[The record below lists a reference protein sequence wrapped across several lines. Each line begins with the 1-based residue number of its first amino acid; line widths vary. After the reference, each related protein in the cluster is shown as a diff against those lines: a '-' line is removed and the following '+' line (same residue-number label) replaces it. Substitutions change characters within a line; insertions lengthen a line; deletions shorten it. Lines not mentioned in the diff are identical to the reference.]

1 MKLSEILKEINV
13 LSAAASGD
21 TEITGVCYD
30 SRRVKNGDL
39 FVAVRGYESDGH
51 KYIPMAV
58 EKGCA
63 AVLCEE
69 APAGNVPYVQTDDSR
84 LGLAL
89 AARNFYGDPSR
100 EMKVIGITGTNGK
113 TTTTILIKQI
123 LEKTLGAKVGLIGSI
138 SNMIGDEEFHAEHT
152 TPESCDLQA
161 LFRQM
166 ADAGCTHCVME
177 VSSHSLVLR
186 RVAGVHFAVGLF
198 TNLTQDHLDFH
209 NTMEEYAKAKAML
222 FPMCEKT
229 AANADDPWTE
239 TVMKD
244 APQPVY
250 TFSAKSDSASLT
262 ARDIRL
268 APSGV
273 RFCALEEGELVRVKT
288 NLPGQFSVYNALAA
302 ISCARL
308 LGVSLADAAAALET
322 AHGAKGRV
330 EPVPTDGDYS
340 IFIDYAVTPDAIE
353 NVLTTLRGI
362 APKRLVMLFGAGGDR
377 DRKKRPIMGKLSADI
392 ADFVIVTSDN
402 PRTEDPMSI
411 IEEIRPAYARAKRPT
426 RSSATARRPSAGRS
440 TIMSRA
446 TSSCSAARA
455 TRIIRSSATRR
466 STWTSARSSRTI
478 LPNARSA
485 PDKAKEERHG
495 KKNDLEADFGA
506 CRRILYIERRR
517 RGFGTVSAENQSR
530 AGDPGGRPHV
540 AHEQDRHAHD
550 GRADVHHRGH
560 GRLSH
565 GRLFLH
571 GERRVGT
578 HFHSRVRSRVR
589 RDRLSGRL

>member
-30 SRRVKNGDL
+30 SRRVKSGDL

-308 LGVSLADAAAALET
+308 LGVSLADAAAVLET

-411 IEEIRPAYARAKRPT
+411 IEEILPGVRAGKAPYKVICDRPEAIRWAIDHHEPGDVILLCGKGHEDYQIIGHEKIHMDEREIVADYLAERAKRT
-426 RSSATARRPSAGRS
+426 
-440 TIMSRA
+440 
-446 TSSCSAARA
+446 
-455 TRIIRSSATRR
+455 
-466 STWTSARSSRTI
+466 
-478 LPNARSA
+478 
-485 PDKAKEERHG
+485 
-495 KKNDLEADFGA
+495 
-506 CRRILYIERRR
+506 
-517 RGFGTVSAENQSR
+517 
-530 AGDPGGRPHV
+530 
-540 AHEQDRHAHD
+540 
-550 GRADVHHRGH
+550 
-560 GRLSH
+560 
-565 GRLFLH
+565 
-571 GERRVGT
+571 
-578 HFHSRVRSRVR
+578 
-589 RDRLSGRL
+589 

>member
-1 MKLSEILKEINV
+1 MKLSDILKGINV
-13 LSAAASGD
+13 LVSTVSGD

-30 SRRVKNGDL
+30 SRKVRRGDL

-51 KYIPMAV
+51 KYIAMAA

-63 AVLCEE
+63 AVLCED
-69 APAGNVPYVQTDDSR
+69 APEGNIPYVRTDDSR

-89 AARNFYGDPSR
+89 AARNFYGDPSA

-113 TTTTILIKQI
+113 TTTTILVKQI

-138 SNMIGDEEFHAEHT
+138 SNMIGGEEFHAEHT

-161 LFRQM
+161 LFRQV

-177 VSSHSLVLR
+177 VSSHSLVLH

-209 NTMEEYAKAKAML
+209 NTMEEYARAKSLL
-222 FPMCEKT
+222 FPMCERA

-239 TVMKD
+239 TVMNN
-244 APQPVY
+244 APQQVY
-250 TFSAKSDSASLT
+250 TFSAKSDDASLT

-273 RFCALEEGELVRVKT
+273 RFCALEQGELVRVKT

-302 ISCARL
+302 IACARL
-308 LGVSLADAAAALET
+308 LGVPLADAAAALET
-322 AHGAKGRV
+322 SHGAKGRV

-377 DRKKRPIMGKLSADI
+377 DRKKRPIMGKISADI

-411 IEEIRPAYARAKRPT
+411 IEEILPGVREGKAPYKVICDRREAIRWAIDHHQPGDVILLCGKGHEDYQIIGHEKIHMDEREIVAEYLAERAKR
-426 RSSATARRPSAGRS
+426 G
-440 TIMSRA
+440 
-446 TSSCSAARA
+446 
-455 TRIIRSSATRR
+455 
-466 STWTSARSSRTI
+466 
-478 LPNARSA
+478 
-485 PDKAKEERHG
+485 
-495 KKNDLEADFGA
+495 
-506 CRRILYIERRR
+506 
-517 RGFGTVSAENQSR
+517 
-530 AGDPGGRPHV
+530 
-540 AHEQDRHAHD
+540 
-550 GRADVHHRGH
+550 
-560 GRLSH
+560 
-565 GRLFLH
+565 
-571 GERRVGT
+571 
-578 HFHSRVRSRVR
+578 
-589 RDRLSGRL
+589 

>member
-13 LSAAASGD
+13 LSAAAAGD

-30 SRRVKNGDL
+30 SRRVKKGDL

-239 TVMKD
+239 TVMQD

-377 DRKKRPIMGKLSADI
+377 DRKKRPIMGKISADI

-411 IEEIRPAYARAKRPT
+411 IEEILPGVRAGKAPYKVICDRPEAIRWAIDHHEPGDVILLCGKGHEDYQIIGHEKIHMDEREIVADYLAERAKR
-426 RSSATARRPSAGRS
+426 A
-440 TIMSRA
+440 
-446 TSSCSAARA
+446 
-455 TRIIRSSATRR
+455 
-466 STWTSARSSRTI
+466 
-478 LPNARSA
+478 
-485 PDKAKEERHG
+485 
-495 KKNDLEADFGA
+495 
-506 CRRILYIERRR
+506 
-517 RGFGTVSAENQSR
+517 
-530 AGDPGGRPHV
+530 
-540 AHEQDRHAHD
+540 
-550 GRADVHHRGH
+550 
-560 GRLSH
+560 
-565 GRLFLH
+565 
-571 GERRVGT
+571 
-578 HFHSRVRSRVR
+578 
-589 RDRLSGRL
+589 

>member
-1 MKLSEILKEINV
+1 MKLSDILKDINV
-13 LSAAASGD
+13 LVSTASGD

-30 SRRVKNGDL
+30 SRKVRRGDL

-51 KYIPMAV
+51 KYIAMAA

-63 AVLCEE
+63 AVLCED
-69 APAGNVPYVQTDDSR
+69 APEGNIPYVRTDDSR
-84 LGLAL
+84 LALAL
-89 AARNFYGDPSR
+89 AARNFYGDPSS

-113 TTTTILIKQI
+113 TTTTILVKQI

-138 SNMIGDEEFHAEHT
+138 SNMIGGEEFHAEHT

-177 VSSHSLVLR
+177 VSSHSLVLH

-209 NTMEEYAKAKAML
+209 NTMEEYARAKSLL
-222 FPMCEKT
+222 FPMCERA
-229 AANADDPWTE
+229 AANVDDPWTE
-239 TVMKD
+239 TVTKN

-250 TFSAKSDSASLT
+250 TFSAKSDDASLT

-273 RFCALEEGELVRVKT
+273 RFCALEQGELVRVKT

-302 ISCARL
+302 IACARL
-308 LGVSLADAAAALET
+308 LGVPLADAAAALET
-322 AHGAKGRV
+322 SHCAKGRV

-340 IFIDYAVTPDAIE
+340 IFSDYAVTPDAIE

-377 DRKKRPIMGKLSADI
+377 DRKKRPIMGKISADI

-411 IEEIRPAYARAKRPT
+411 IEEILPGVREGKAPYKVICDRPEAIRWAIDHHQPGDVILLCGKGHEDYQIIGHEKIHMDEREIVAEYLAERAKR
-426 RSSATARRPSAGRS
+426 G
-440 TIMSRA
+440 
-446 TSSCSAARA
+446 
-455 TRIIRSSATRR
+455 
-466 STWTSARSSRTI
+466 
-478 LPNARSA
+478 
-485 PDKAKEERHG
+485 
-495 KKNDLEADFGA
+495 
-506 CRRILYIERRR
+506 
-517 RGFGTVSAENQSR
+517 
-530 AGDPGGRPHV
+530 
-540 AHEQDRHAHD
+540 
-550 GRADVHHRGH
+550 
-560 GRLSH
+560 
-565 GRLFLH
+565 
-571 GERRVGT
+571 
-578 HFHSRVRSRVR
+578 
-589 RDRLSGRL
+589 

>member
-1 MKLSEILKEINV
+1 MKLSEILKGINV

-30 SRRVKNGDL
+30 SRRVKSGDL

-123 LEKTLGAKVGLIGSI
+123 LENTLGAKVGLIGSI

-308 LGVSLADAAAALET
+308 LGVSLTDAAAALET

-411 IEEIRPAYARAKRPT
+411 IEEILPGVRAGKAPYKVICDRPEAIRWAIDHHEPGDVILLCGKGHEDYQIIGHEKIHMDEREIVADYLAERAKRT
-426 RSSATARRPSAGRS
+426 
-440 TIMSRA
+440 
-446 TSSCSAARA
+446 
-455 TRIIRSSATRR
+455 
-466 STWTSARSSRTI
+466 
-478 LPNARSA
+478 
-485 PDKAKEERHG
+485 
-495 KKNDLEADFGA
+495 
-506 CRRILYIERRR
+506 
-517 RGFGTVSAENQSR
+517 
-530 AGDPGGRPHV
+530 
-540 AHEQDRHAHD
+540 
-550 GRADVHHRGH
+550 
-560 GRLSH
+560 
-565 GRLFLH
+565 
-571 GERRVGT
+571 
-578 HFHSRVRSRVR
+578 
-589 RDRLSGRL
+589 

>member
-30 SRRVKNGDL
+30 SRRVKSGDL

-69 APAGNVPYVQTDDSR
+69 TPAGNVPYVQTDDSR

-89 AARNFYGDPSR
+89 VARNFYGDPSR

-209 NTMEEYAKAKAML
+209 NTMEEYAKAKAMI

-377 DRKKRPIMGKLSADI
+377 DRKTLPVRCAAP
-392 ADFVIVTSDN
+392 
-402 PRTEDPMSI
+402 
-411 IEEIRPAYARAKRPT
+411 ARACRPWW
-426 RSSATARRPSAGRS
+426 
-440 TIMSRA
+440 
-446 TSSCSAARA
+446 C
-455 TRIIRSSATRR
+455 
-466 STWTSARSSRTI
+466 
-478 LPNARSA
+478 
-485 PDKAKEERHG
+485 
-495 KKNDLEADFGA
+495 
-506 CRRILYIERRR
+506 C
-517 RGFGTVSAENQSR
+517 
-530 AGDPGGRPHV
+530 
-540 AHEQDRHAHD
+540 
-550 GRADVHHRGH
+550 
-560 GRLSH
+560 
-565 GRLFLH
+565 
-571 GERRVGT
+571 
-578 HFHSRVRSRVR
+578 
-589 RDRLSGRL
+589 

>member
-1 MKLSEILKEINV
+1 MAMCDASELNLGDVVVLGLGKTGEAVADCLLDNGHGGRARSVTVYGGLKSESGESTRALEAAGARVVCGTEDIEGHYDLAV
-13 LSAAASGD
+13 VSPGISEFSDFFASAAAHADEVIG
-21 TEITGVCYD
+21 EPELAW
-30 SRRVKNGDL
+30 R
-39 FVAVRGYESDGH
+39 ES
-51 KYIPMAV
+51 PERWV
-58 EKGCA
+58 
-63 AVLCEE
+63 
-69 APAGNVPYVQTDDSR
+69 
-84 LGLAL
+84 
-89 AARNFYGDPSR
+89 
-100 EMKVIGITGTNGK
+100 GITGTNGK
-113 TTTTILIKQI
+113 TTSTYLLKHI
-123 LEKTLGAKVGLIGSI
+123 LEQTLGAKVGLIGSI

-273 RFCALEEGELVRVKT
+273 RFCALEEGDLVRVKT

-362 APKRLVMLFGAGGDR
+362 APKRLVMLFGAGGD
-377 DRKKRPIMGKLSADI
+377 SANMPTTVLAD
-392 ADFVIVTSDN
+392 ADFENGGINILSLLV
-402 PRTEDPMSI
+402 
-411 IEEIRPAYARAKRPT
+411 
-426 RSSATARRPSAGRS
+426 ATGLCPSRGEARRLVQQGGIVVDEKKVESIDESIPQEKFAGDG
-440 TIMSRA
+440 I
-446 TSSCSAARA
+446 
-455 TRIIRSSATRR
+455 IIR
-466 STWTSARSSRTI
+466 
-478 LPNARSA
+478 
-485 PDKAKEERHG
+485 KG
-495 KKNDLEADFGA
+495 KK
-506 CRRILYIERRR
+506 
-517 RGFGTVSAENQSR
+517 V
-530 AGDPGGRPHV
+530 
-540 AHEQDRHAHD
+540 
-550 GRADVHHRGH
+550 
-560 GRLSH
+560 
-565 GRLFLH
+565 
-571 GERRVGT
+571 
-578 HFHSRVRSRVR
+578 FHKAVTR
-589 RDRLSGRL
+589 

>member
-30 SRRVKNGDL
+30 SRRVKSGDL

-69 APAGNVPYVQTDDSR
+69 TPAGNVPYVQTDDSR

-89 AARNFYGDPSR
+89 VARNFYGDPSR

-308 LGVSLADAAAALET
+308 LGVSLADAVAALET

-411 IEEIRPAYARAKRPT
+411 IEEILPGVRAGKAPYKVICDRPEAIRWAIDHHEPGDVILLCGKGHEDYQIIGHEKIHMDEREIVADYLAERAKRT
-426 RSSATARRPSAGRS
+426 
-440 TIMSRA
+440 
-446 TSSCSAARA
+446 
-455 TRIIRSSATRR
+455 
-466 STWTSARSSRTI
+466 
-478 LPNARSA
+478 
-485 PDKAKEERHG
+485 
-495 KKNDLEADFGA
+495 
-506 CRRILYIERRR
+506 
-517 RGFGTVSAENQSR
+517 
-530 AGDPGGRPHV
+530 
-540 AHEQDRHAHD
+540 
-550 GRADVHHRGH
+550 
-560 GRLSH
+560 
-565 GRLFLH
+565 
-571 GERRVGT
+571 
-578 HFHSRVRSRVR
+578 
-589 RDRLSGRL
+589 

>member
-30 SRRVKNGDL
+30 SRRVKSGDL

-152 TPESCDLQA
+152 TPESGDLQA

-239 TVMKD
+239 TVVKD

-322 AHGAKGRV
+322 AYGAKGRV

-402 PRTEDPMSI
+402 PRTENPMSI
-411 IEEIRPAYARAKRPT
+411 IEEILPGVRAGKAPYKVICDRPEAIRWAIDHHEPGDVILLCGKGHEDYQIIGHEKIHMDEREIVADYLAERAKRT
-426 RSSATARRPSAGRS
+426 
-440 TIMSRA
+440 
-446 TSSCSAARA
+446 
-455 TRIIRSSATRR
+455 
-466 STWTSARSSRTI
+466 
-478 LPNARSA
+478 
-485 PDKAKEERHG
+485 
-495 KKNDLEADFGA
+495 
-506 CRRILYIERRR
+506 
-517 RGFGTVSAENQSR
+517 
-530 AGDPGGRPHV
+530 
-540 AHEQDRHAHD
+540 
-550 GRADVHHRGH
+550 
-560 GRLSH
+560 
-565 GRLFLH
+565 
-571 GERRVGT
+571 
-578 HFHSRVRSRVR
+578 
-589 RDRLSGRL
+589 